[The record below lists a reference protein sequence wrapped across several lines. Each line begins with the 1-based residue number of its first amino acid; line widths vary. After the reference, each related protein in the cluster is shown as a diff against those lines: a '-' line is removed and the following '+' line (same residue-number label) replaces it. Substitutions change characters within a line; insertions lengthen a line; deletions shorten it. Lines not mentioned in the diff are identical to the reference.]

1 MIKVC
6 MFFQERDL
14 FWMGFT
20 CIMFFCHHLALSR
33 AGQSAPTEENR
44 KKKLPLRR
52 PTVDSGED
60 MPPNEIQNVPDFPT
74 GNMSLKKIIH
84 DKMAGMSGWF
94 LNNN

>member
-1 MIKVC
+1 MHVFPRKRHVL
-6 MFFQERDL
+6 D
-14 FWMGFT
+14 GFYL
-20 CIMFFCHHLALSR
+20 HHVFLPPPGPITGWSVSSHR
-33 AGQSAPTEENR
+33 GEPE
-44 KKKLPLRR
+44 KKKLPPRR

-84 DKMAGMSGWF
+84 DKMVCMSGWF